1 VTRTGLVLANLRRH
15 TRRTVLTVL
24 GIAIALFLFVTLRS
38 VLTTLMQAGQIGSES
53 RLVVRNKTGIVFP
66 LPMAYRTRLA
76 SIDGVTGVSWS
87 NWFGGVYI
95 NERNFFAQFGVEP
108 ESYLALYPE
117 IVLPEEQKRAF
128 LSERTAAV
136 VGRALAERFGW
147 KLGQTITL
155 RGTILPGDWPFVI
168 RGIYES
174 GRKGFPDN
182 AMYFNLA
189 MLEQEGGGGYGDV
202 AGTFV
207 LGLRDPEQ
215 AAAIA
220 SQIDGI
226 YENSASATKTET
238 ESAYQLGFVGLW
250 GNIGFFLN
258 TIGMAVVFAI
268 LLVAANTMAT
278 SARERTAEVAVLKTL
293 GFTDGSVMALVLTE
307 AFVIALAGLVLGL
320 GGALVILNL
329 SHFDA
334 FGFIPGLAVAGSTV
348 VLTSV
353 IAAGVAIASGVVP
366 AVQASRLQVVTAL
379 RHVA

>member
-1 VTRTGLVLANLRRH
+1 
-15 TRRTVLTVL
+15 
-24 GIAIALFLFVTLRS
+24 
-38 VLTTLMQAGQIGSES
+38 
-53 RLVVRNKTGIVFP
+53 
-66 LPMAYRTRLA
+66 MAYRTRLA
-76 SIDGVTGVSWS
+76 SIDGVTDVSWS

-95 NERNFFAQFGVEP
+95 NNRNFFAQFGVEP

-136 VGRALAERFGW
+136 VGRGLAERFGW

-155 RGTILPGDWPFVI
+155 QGTIVPGDWPFVI

-182 AMYFNLA
+182 AMYFNLR

-207 LGLRDPEQ
+207 LGLRDPDQ

-220 SQIDGI
+220 TQIDAI

-238 ESAYQLGFVGLW
+238 ESANQLGFVGLW

-307 AFVIALAGLVLGL
+307 ALVIALAGLVLGL
-320 GGALVILNL
+320 GGALLVLNL
-329 SHFDA
+329 SQFDA

-366 AVQASRLQVVTAL
+366 AVQASRLQVVNAL